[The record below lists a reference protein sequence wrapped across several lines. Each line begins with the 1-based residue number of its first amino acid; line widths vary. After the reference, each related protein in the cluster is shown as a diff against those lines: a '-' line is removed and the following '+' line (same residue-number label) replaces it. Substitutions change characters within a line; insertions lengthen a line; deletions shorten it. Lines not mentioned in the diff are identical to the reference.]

1 VGQAIKRAGVRAVAR
16 DFLSPDSFY
25 RDNSYNGP
33 MNVTRRNMARM
44 LAATTAIPA
53 VVTRADAQ
61 TPAGSDEETRSAH
74 DLMQTNAQAL
84 AKVKLPMAT
93 EPAAHFKA

>member
-1 VGQAIKRAGVRAVAR
+1 
-16 DFLSPDSFY
+16 
-25 RDNSYNGP
+25 
-33 MNVTRRNMARM
+33 MNVTRRNLARM

-53 VVTRADAQ
+53 VVIPVVADPAAAQ
-61 TPAGSDEETRSAH
+61 APAESDEETRSAH
-74 DLMQTNAQAL
+74 DLMRSNAQAL

>member
-1 VGQAIKRAGVRAVAR
+1 
-16 DFLSPDSFY
+16 
-25 RDNSYNGP
+25 

-53 VVTRADAQ
+53 LAIPAAAQAPAD
-61 TPAGSDEETRSAH
+61 SDEETRSAH
-74 DLMQTNAQAL
+74 DLMRSNAQAL

-93 EPAAHFKA
+93 EPAVHFKA

>member
-1 VGQAIKRAGVRAVAR
+1 
-16 DFLSPDSFY
+16 
-25 RDNSYNGP
+25 

-53 VVTRADAQ
+53 VVISADAQ
-61 TPAGSDEETRSAH
+61 APADSDEETRSAH
-74 DLMQTNAQAL
+74 DLMRTNAQAL

-93 EPAAHFKA
+93 EPAVHFKA